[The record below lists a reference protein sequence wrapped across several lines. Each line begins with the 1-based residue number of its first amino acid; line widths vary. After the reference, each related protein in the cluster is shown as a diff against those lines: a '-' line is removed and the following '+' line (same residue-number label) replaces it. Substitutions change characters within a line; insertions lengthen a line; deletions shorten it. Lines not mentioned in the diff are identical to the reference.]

1 MKKQTKAI
9 HTRFQRQDAYAS
21 LSMPVYH
28 TAAYE
33 FDNADNMSD
42 AFCGRTDSPDY
53 SRVMNPTVTFFE
65 NKVKSLTGA
74 AEVIALSSGMAAISN
89 TLFSVAAAGK
99 NIVTS
104 RHLFGNTYSLIT
116 GTLSR
121 FGVSPRL
128 CDLTDIRSVE
138 SAVDGDTCCIYLEII
153 TNPQM
158 EVADLQ
164 ALSNIA
170 RKKGIPLIADTTLI
184 PFTEFSSH
192 SLGVDIE
199 IVSSTKYL
207 SGGATSIGGLVIDYG
222 TCPGFGK
229 RMRTEMLLNLGA
241 YMTPHVAYMQTI
253 GLETLNARYRV
264 QSANAAMLAARLR
277 ALPAIRYVNYVG
289 LEDNPYHALAQR
301 QFGATAGA
309 MITIDLESRNAC
321 ISFINNLKLIRRATN
336 LFDNKTLAIHP
347 ASTIFGLFTDA
358 QRRDMDVKD
367 TTVRISV
374 GLEDTDD
381 LLEDIVQAL
390 GDQSCKSHH

>member
-9 HTRFQRQDAYAS
+9 HTRFQRQDAYES

-33 FDNADNMSD
+33 FDNADSMSD

-74 AEVIALSSGMAAISN
+74 TEVIALSSGMAAISN

-164 ALSNIA
+164 VLSNIA
-170 RKKGIPLIADTTLI
+170 REKGIPLIADTTLI

-253 GLETLNARYRV
+253 GLETLNARYHV
-264 QSANAAMLAARLR
+264 QSANAAMLAGRLR

-301 QFGATAGA
+301 QFGPTAGA

>member
-9 HTRFQRQDAYAS
+9 HTRFQRQDAYES

-74 AEVIALSSGMAAISN
+74 TEVIALSSGMAAISN